1 MQTVPRGAGGAIP
14 RPLFRGR
21 TSTSWLVAVAVASL
35 VIWVHPARAEMVQQ
49 PVIGHASWYGEEF
62 ARRPTASGE
71 RYDPFK
77 LTGAHRTLPLGSRVR
92 VTNLLNGRSVMVTIN
107 DRGPYIPRREID
119 LSYGAARVLGMVR
132 RGVARV
138 RIELV
143 ESWVASNPRTE
154 PSGRGARREGDSS

>member
-1 MQTVPRGAGGAIP
+1 MQTVPHGAGGAIP
-14 RPLFRGR
+14 RPLFHGR
-21 TSTSWLVAVAVASL
+21 TNTSWLVGVAVASL
-35 VIWVHPARAEMVQQ
+35 VIWVHPARAEMVQG

-71 RYDPFK
+71 RYDPSK

-107 DRGPYIPRREID
+107 DRGPYMPRREID
-119 LSYGAARVLGMVR
+119 LSYGAARVLGIVR

-143 ESWVASNPRTE
+143 ES
-154 PSGRGARREGDSS
+154 

>member
-1 MQTVPRGAGGAIP
+1 MQTEPRGAGGAIP
-14 RPLFRGR
+14 RPLFHAR
-21 TSTSWLVAVAVASL
+21 TSASWLIGVAVALL
-35 VIWVHPARAEMVQQ
+35 VVWVHPARAEMVQG

-62 ARRPTASGE
+62 AWRPTASGE
-71 RYDPFK
+71 RYDPSK

-107 DRGPYIPRREID
+107 DRGPYAGRREID

-143 ESWVASNPRTE
+143 ES
-154 PSGRGARREGDSS
+154 

>member
-14 RPLFRGR
+14 RPLFHAR
-21 TSTSWLVAVAVASL
+21 TSALRLVAVAVVSL
-35 VIWVHPARAEMVQQ
+35 VIRVQPARSEMVQQ

-71 RYDPFK
+71 RYDPSK
-77 LTGAHRTLPLGSRVR
+77 LTGAHRTLPLGSKVR

-107 DRGPYIPRREID
+107 DRGPYMRRREID
-119 LSYGAARVLGMVR
+119 LSYGAARALGMVR

-143 ESWVASNPRTE
+143 ES
-154 PSGRGARREGDSS
+154 